1 LTFILS
7 TDNIDKCDHPGVMY
21 HTTEGWQWS
30 QGHLGM
36 LLTLFDKENLFI
48 KVSYEQELSH
58 HASTIPLLDGGKN
71 NVLLYLLS

>member
-1 LTFILS
+1 
-7 TDNIDKCDHPGVMY
+7 MY

-71 NVLLYLLS
+71 KKTVIPIVLKQLKKKFQI